1 QHLPDHVVDGILS
14 GRLSRRVSHKQEVT
28 VLFCD
33 VRNYTNL
40 SEGLPPE
47 QVVELLN
54 EWFTVATR
62 AIRRHGGI
70 VDKFIGD
77 AIMALFGIPEP
88 RDDDAARAVLAALE
102 MRDAL
107 ASLNLRRRAL
117 GLKQIEVG
125 IGINT
130 GEAVVG

>member
-54 EWFTVATR
+54 EWFAEATR
-62 AIRRHGGI
+62 AIRRHGGV

-77 AIMALFGIPEP
+77 AVMALFGVPEP
-88 RDDDAARAVLAALE
+88 RDDAAADAVRAALE

-107 ASLNLRRRAL
+107 AAMNLRQQAL
-117 GLKQIEVG
+117 GGKEIRVG
-125 IGINT
+125 IGIDG
-130 GEAVVG
+130 GEAV